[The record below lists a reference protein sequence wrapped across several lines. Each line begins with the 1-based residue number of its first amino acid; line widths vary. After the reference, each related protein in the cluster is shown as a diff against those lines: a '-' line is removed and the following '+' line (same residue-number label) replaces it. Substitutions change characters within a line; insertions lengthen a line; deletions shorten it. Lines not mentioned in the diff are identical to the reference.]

1 MSSPF
6 KLVVLISGNG
16 SNLQAIINAIVEKK
30 IRVSICAVIS
40 NKANAYGL
48 ERAAQAGIPSHIISA
63 DNFPNSYG
71 YELALHKQVDYY
83 QPDLI
88 VLAGF
93 MRVLSKTTIYHW
105 GPGRIINIHPSL
117 LPKYRGL
124 HTHKRAIQAKE
135 KDHGASIH
143 FVTEE
148 LDGGPVIAQM
158 SLHILPEETPESLAA
173 RVQKLEHLLY
183 PAIISWFVHDR
194 VKLVNKYV
202 ELDGKKLTQNNY
214 NKFI

>member
-30 IRVSICAVIS
+30 IRASICAVIS

-63 DNFPNSYG
+63 DNFPNSYD
-71 YELALHKQVDYY
+71 YELALQKQVDYY

-105 GPGRIINIHPSL
+105 GPSRIINIHPSL

-148 LDGGPVIAQM
+148 LDGGPVIAQI
-158 SLHILPEETPESLAA
+158 SLDILPEDTAESLAV

-194 VKLVNKYV
+194 VKLVNKHV

>member
-16 SNLQAIINAIVEKK
+16 SNLQAIINAIAQKK
-30 IRVSICAVIS
+30 LSAVICAVIS
-40 NKANAYGL
+40 NQANAYGL
-48 ERAAQAGIPSHIISA
+48 ERAIQAGIPTHILA
-63 DNFPNSYG
+63 ANNFPNSYD
-71 YELALHKQVDYY
+71 YELALQKQVDYY
-83 QPDLI
+83 QPNLI

-93 MRVLSKTTIYHW
+93 MRILSKATIYHW

-124 HTHKRAIQAKE
+124 HTHKRVIEAKE
-135 KDHGASIH
+135 KQHGVSIH

-148 LDGGPVIAQM
+148 LDGGPVIAQS
-158 SLHILPEETPESLAA
+158 SLDILPEDSTESLAL

-183 PAIISWFVHDR
+183 PIVINGLVQNR
-194 VKLVNKYV
+194 VKLVNKHV
-202 ELDGKKLTQNNY
+202 ELDGKKLTPNNY